1 MESSCVALESAL
13 GRRIVVVGSSCA
25 GKSTLGE
32 RLAGLL
38 GVPFVELDALHWK
51 PGWQESTDEE
61 FVPKLAAATESDG
74 WVVAGS
80 YHRVATKVV
89 WPRAQTI
96 IWLDLPLPL
105 TLARIVRRS
114 WRRWRRKEL
123 LWGTNTEKFWSQFK
137 LWDSTSLITF
147 SIRNQRRKHDL
158 YLGAMSDPQWSHARF
173 VRLRSQAEVD
183 HLVRVAESAVVAGRT
198 GGAGGG

>member
-1 MESSCVALESAL
+1 MMDGSTVESAL
-13 GRRIVVVGSSCA
+13 RRRIVIVGSSCA

-38 GVPFVELDALHWK
+38 QAPFVELDALHWK
-51 PGWQESTDEE
+51 PNWQESTDEE
-61 FVPKLAAATESDG
+61 FIPKVAAATAGDG

-80 YHRVATKVV
+80 YHRVASKVV

-105 TLARIVRRS
+105 TLALIVRRS
-114 WRRWRRKEL
+114 WRRWRGNEL
-123 LWGTNTEKFWSQFK
+123 LWGTNREKFWSQFK
-137 LWDSTSLITF
+137 LWDSNSLITF
-147 SIRNQRRKHDL
+147 SVRNQRRKHDL

-173 VRLRSQAEVD
+173 IRLRSQAEVEQ
-183 HLVRVAESAVVAGRT
+183 LLRAVEAALAGASASKG
-198 GGAGGG
+198 